1 MLFRGSVFD
10 NIRHGLIG
18 TEWENSPKEE
28 QMTRV
33 EDAAKM
39 AFAHD
44 FITELP
50 SGYDTQ
56 VGERGGLL
64 SGGQKQRVA
73 IARSV
78 ISQPKVLLLDEATSA
93 LDPHSEAVVQQAL
106 DKASEGRTTIVIAHK
121 LATIRK
127 ADNIVV
133 MLKGRIVEQGTHG
146 ALIARDGTYAR
157 LVRIQDLAVLEAS
170 STNGDEEDEAA
181 GGDGEPVEL
190 TKTLTRYASSVEGR
204 MESQRERDSYDH
216 HKQLGIL
223 ATILRLFTGTPELG
237 WAYFF
242 VFASC
247 LAGGALFPGQAIL
260 LANVMD
266 VFTLT
271 GEEMADRGDFFSSMF
286 IVLAAGCL
294 VVYFVMGY
302 STNTVAQVRQGGR
315 VS

>member
-1 MLFRGSVFD
+1 MFHGTVFE
-10 NIRHGLIG
+10 NICHGLIG
-18 TEWENSPKEE
+18 TQWEHSPREE
-28 QMTRV
+28 QMERV
-33 EDAAKM
+33 KEAAKM

-44 FITELP
+44 FISELP
-50 SGYDTQ
+50 NGYDTQ

-78 ISQPKVLLLDEATSA
+78 ISQPKVLLLDESTSA
-93 LDPHSEAVVQQAL
+93 LDPHAEGIVQQAL

-133 MLKGRIVEQGTHG
+133 MTKGRIIEQGTHES
-146 ALIARDGTYAR
+146 LIKQDGTYAK
-157 LVRIQDLAVLEAS
+157 LVRIQNLTISETS
-170 STNGDEEDEAA
+170 SVTAGDEDEATGA
-181 GGDGEPVEL
+181 DGDPADL

-204 MESQRERDSYDH
+204 MEAQKERDNYDH
-216 HKQLGIL
+216 HKHMGVL
-223 ATILRLFTGTPELG
+223 ATIFKLFKETPELG

-242 VFASC
+242 AFGSC
-247 LAGGALFPGQAIL
+247 LASGALFPGQAIL
-260 LANVMD
+260 LANVME

-271 GEEMADRGDFFSSMF
+271 GSAMTDRGDFYSSMF

-294 VVYFVMGY
+294 VVYFIMGH
-302 STNTVAQVRQGGR
+302 STNVIAQVR
-315 VS
+315 